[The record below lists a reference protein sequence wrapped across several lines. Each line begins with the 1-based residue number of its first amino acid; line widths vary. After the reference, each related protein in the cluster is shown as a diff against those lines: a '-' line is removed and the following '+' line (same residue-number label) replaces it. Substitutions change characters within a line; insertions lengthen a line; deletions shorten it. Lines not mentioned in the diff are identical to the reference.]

1 MQREILFKAKR
12 KYTGEWVFGYLV
24 KENNRFYIAENI
36 DEFYQVISETVC
48 QYTGLKDKNG
58 MKIFENDIIRL
69 DDDHRKM
76 ISSANAKREEDLV
89 RKDCLVGF
97 KYGSFMFARNK
108 YKIND
113 FDSYLWLSNKH
124 CEVIGN
130 IFDEEVK

>member
-58 MKIFENDIIRL
+58 MKIFENDILKAHHIQGGE
-69 DDDHRKM
+69 
-76 ISSANAKREEDLV
+76 NA
-89 RKDCLVGF
+89 G
-97 KYGSFMFARNK
+97 NK
-108 YKIND
+108 YKTVKYYIGKNNCG
-113 FDSYLWLSNKH
+113 FNISSRISNNY
-124 CEVIGN
+124 EVIGN